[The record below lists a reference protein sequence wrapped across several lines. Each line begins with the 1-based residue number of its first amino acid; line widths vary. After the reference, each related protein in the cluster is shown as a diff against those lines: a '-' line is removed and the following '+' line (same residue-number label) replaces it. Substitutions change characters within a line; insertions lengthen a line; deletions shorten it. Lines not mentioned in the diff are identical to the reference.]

1 MRGVRLPAPAPRRM
15 TPPADLAEILQ
26 CPVSGRPLA
35 EVEGPAL
42 DRLRGALAAGA
53 AFADGGPVPDP
64 VERAFQDAD
73 GERTYV
79 QVGSIVYL
87 TPDKAVRLDRG
98 DAAPAPR
105 AAEEKRDVQ
114 TFYNDTGW
122 KKEEGQYVDSKLFS
136 QVGTAASRYKERA
149 LGRIG
154 RHLGGGRY
162 LLDAASGTVP
172 RGTATPYAQA
182 FERHVC
188 LDLSLTALTEARAN
202 LGEKGVYILGD
213 VTRLPIR
220 EGSMD
225 GCVSLHTIYHVPK
238 DEQETAFLELH
249 RVLKPGGTAAVV
261 YNWGRHA
268 VLPNLLTL
276 PVQLA
281 RYVGKRTMPKER
293 GGRPTLRTLYFHAHS
308 PAWFESRAWP
318 FRYEITAFQSPN
330 NPFLNLYG
338 RDNALGRRVLDAV
351 ARLEERWPERMGRLG
366 YYPLLVLHKA
376 ARA

>member
-1 MRGVRLPAPAPRRM
+1 MS
-15 TPPADLAEILQ
+15 TPADVADLLQ
-26 CPVSGRPLA
+26 CPISGQPLA
-35 EVEGPAL
+35 EVGGEAL
-42 DRLRGALAAGA
+42 DRLRDAPGL
-53 AFADGGPVPDP
+53 AFADGEPVPGG

-79 QVGSIVYL
+79 QVESILYL
-87 TPDKAVRLDRG
+87 TPDKAVRPARS
-98 DAAPAPR
+98 DAPPASR

-122 KKEEGQYVDSKLFS
+122 QKEEGKYVDAKLFS
-136 QVGTAASRYKERA
+136 QVGAAAQRYKERA

-154 RHLGGGRY
+154 PHLGRGRY
-162 LLDAASGTVP
+162 LLDAASGTIP

-188 LDLSLTALTEARAN
+188 LDLSLTALTEARSN
-202 LGEKGVYILGD
+202 LGDKGIYILGD

-220 EGSMD
+220 EGTMD
-225 GCVSLHTIYHVPK
+225 ACVSLHTLYHVPK
-238 DEQETAFLELH
+238 DEQEAAFLELH
-249 RVLKPGGTAAVV
+249 RVLKPGATAAVV

-281 RYVGKRTMPKER
+281 RFVGKRVMPKER
-293 GGRPTLRTLYFHAHS
+293 DGRPTLRNLYFHAHS
-308 PAWFESRAWP
+308 PAWFESRRWP

-351 ARLEERWPERMGRLG
+351 WRLEERRPAQMGRWG
-366 YYPLLVLHKA
+366 YYPLIVLHKA